1 MLFSPE
7 GWRCNPRV
15 CSADASIL
23 YATLSE
29 EDSGPK
35 LLRDA
40 TISLASS
47 KTLFLVFIIQ
57 KSDNLPQICFI
68 ES

>member
-7 GWRCNPRV
+7 GWRCDPRV
-15 CSADASIL
+15 SSANASIL

-40 TISLASS
+40 TNSLASY
-47 KTLFLVFIIQ
+47 KMLFLIFINQ